1 MNKTFFAV
9 VALAVICVVAGAW
22 YYRYSS
28 AERSAQPLEIPE
40 APIAPEV
47 SDGPVILHPVPELPA
62 PVSDDKAA
70 QQIGEQV
77 AQEIDIPPDPAAE
90 AESPLPQL
98 DDSDKEMRDALA
110 DITEPRTL
118 DKLFTLDG
126 IIRRF
131 VVTIDNMP
139 GKKLPQ
145 RHIINKPAEGR
156 FLTAGEEGAEYINAD
171 NYERYTP
178 YIRLL
183 DSMDTQKIAS
193 LYIRFYPL
201 FQAAYVDLGYP
212 SAYFNDRLIEV
223 IDHLLATPD
232 VQGRIKLVRPH
243 VLYKFANPEL
253 EALSAGQK
261 VLVRIGH
268 SNAVRVKSKLREL
281 RQALTV
287 QEPAP

>member
-22 YYRYSS
+22 SYRYSS

-77 AQEIDIPPDPAAE
+77 AQEIDIPPDPAAD

-183 DSMDTQKIAS
+183 DSLDTQKIAS